1 LYRHFSDKQS
11 LIAAVAREGFRTLRR
26 DLLEAW
32 EREGRGQA
40 GFHAMGEAYLAFAV
54 ANPSHYRVMFGRF
67 LESCVRDPELVQEAE
82 GAFQALVE
90 ALVAQQREGLVRRD
104 DPVMLARVVWSV
116 VHGIAMLTIDGQ
128 LPPDDGARGVW
139 NHYASQ
145 RLQAAVAIQWPRFE
159 PDSCFRR
166 LIGTFLSDAILREPV
181 ETPDLPT
188 VSFNSLSLAGLRHAH
203 HDTSP
208 YVRPPVRPSGSG
220 AANHQRHHS
229 RHRHGYDRRQSPG
242 RDRRGAPRGDEPGP
256 HGGLRH
262 RWPLHLPDAAA
273 GHVSRVLHPP
283 GLCHAC

>member
-1 LYRHFSDKQS
+1 MVSSRAVRPRRKRAGQYHHGDLRRALIDQALRTIDKQGVEGLTLRAVGEALGVSRTALYRHFSDKQS

-32 EREGRGQA
+32 ERDGRGQA

-104 DPVMLARVVWSV
+104 DPVMLARFVWSV

-145 RLQAAVAIQWPRFE
+145 RLQAAVAIQ
-159 PDSCFRR
+159 
-166 LIGTFLSDAILREPV
+166 
-181 ETPDLPT
+181 
-188 VSFNSLSLAGLRHAH
+188 
-203 HDTSP
+203 
-208 YVRPPVRPSGSG
+208 
-220 AANHQRHHS
+220 
-229 RHRHGYDRRQSPG
+229 
-242 RDRRGAPRGDEPGP
+242 
-256 HGGLRH
+256 
-262 RWPLHLPDAAA
+262 
-273 GHVSRVLHPP
+273 
-283 GLCHAC
+283 